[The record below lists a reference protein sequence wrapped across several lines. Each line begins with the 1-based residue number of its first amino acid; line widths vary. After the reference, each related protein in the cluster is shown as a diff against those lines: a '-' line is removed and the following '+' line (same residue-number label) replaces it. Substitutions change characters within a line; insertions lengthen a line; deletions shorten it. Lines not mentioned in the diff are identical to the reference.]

1 MSATPLFHITALNRR
16 SRNRI
21 AGINDPNG
29 NWIVDID
36 RVKEIFLMGFKK
48 LYSSEQ
54 VWCERTLLTPLPF
67 ENSLSDSE
75 ALNLSLLPSDAEIL
89 FARNSMKAFKPPGP
103 DDLHAGFFQ

>member
-1 MSATPLFHITALNRR
+1 MFHITTLTRT

-36 RVKEIFLMGFKK
+36 RVKVIFLMGFKK

-54 VWCERTLLTPLPF
+54 ILCERNFQNPLPF
-67 ENSLSDSE
+67 ENSLLDSE
-75 ALNLSLLPSDAEIL
+75 ALNLSLPPSDAEIL
-89 FARNSMKAFKPPGP
+89 FALNSMKAFKAPGP
-103 DDLHAGFFQ
+103 DGLHAGFF